1 MSVDSA
7 IPWMIL
13 GQSFLPW
20 DVSMKTVG
28 AIYASYAIVFGGFV
42 CFVWF
47 LKHLAKRAVLNNN
60 TEAALQWYDRMWFLF
75 GPAVRKEIKPQI
87 QMNLAIVHASE
98 GHHGRALQLLN
109 DARRSSRDLKSPDL
123 LIQACV
129 MTARLHQ
136 RNQNWEQA
144 SFALSEARKASET
157 DKRSPGLLKILLLQ
171 AEFAGLRGAPE
182 EALGYWHQI
191 KRIADARRDVVTGV
205 LALTHI
211 GRASYEA
218 GEWADADHLLSEAVS
233 VVREN
238 HLTDRAAI
246 LACLLYGR
254 LQLQRGQYELAR
266 GYLMDAANKAKT
278 REEPALQCS
287 ALIEAARLWVEQG
300 RIDKA
305 EETCNQA
312 VALADSLKDPNRI
325 AMACQVAGDLALS
338 QDHWMSARAFFDRA
352 LTALSHTA
360 LPRTAL
366 LVRCGLALVEG
377 YMGNLAVAME
387 KLLEL
392 ETEAFKT
399 KAGYEH
405 IAILDALA
413 RIALQQGDGLA
424 SQEFTAAAH
433 ARRQELG
440 ITAALSA
447 QYRIAARIAVI
458 AENEDGEVVR
468 PSKRARAGG

>member
-1 MSVDSA
+1 
-7 IPWMIL
+7 
-13 GQSFLPW
+13 
-20 DVSMKTVG
+20 MKTVG
-28 AIYASYAIVFGGFV
+28 AIYATYAVVFGGFV
-42 CFVWF
+42 GLVWF
-47 LKHLAKRAVLNNN
+47 LKLLARRAMLRNN
-60 TEAALQWYDRMWFLF
+60 TEAALIWYDRMWFLF
-75 GPAVRKEIKPQI
+75 GPAIRKEIKPQI

-98 GHHGRALQLLN
+98 GHHGRAMQLLN
-109 DARRSSRDLKSPDL
+109 DARRECRNLKTPDL

-129 MTARLHQ
+129 MTSRLYERQ
-136 RNQNWEQA
+136 QNWEQA
-144 SFALSEARKASET
+144 AFALSEARKASES

-171 AEFAGLRGAPE
+171 AELAGHRGAPE
-182 EALGYWHQI
+182 EALGCWHQI
-191 KRIADARRDVVTGV
+191 KRIADARRDVCTGV

-218 GEWADADHLLSEAVS
+218 GEWADAEHLLSDAVS
-233 VVREN
+233 IVREN
-238 HLTDRAAI
+238 HLSDRSAI

-300 RIDKA
+300 RIEKA

-352 LTALSHTA
+352 MTALSQTA

-366 LVRCGLALVEG
+366 LVRCGLALVHAYSG
-377 YMGNLAVAME
+377 QLAEAME
-387 KLLEL
+387 KLVEL
-392 ETEAFKT
+392 EVEAKKST
-399 KAGYEH
+399 AGYEH
-405 IAILDALA
+405 VAILDALA
-413 RIALQQGDGLA
+413 RVAFQQGDGLA

-447 QYRIAARIAVI
+447 QYRIAARIAIV
-458 AENEDGEVVR
+458 AENEDGEIVR
-468 PSKRARAGG
+468 PPSRAKARG